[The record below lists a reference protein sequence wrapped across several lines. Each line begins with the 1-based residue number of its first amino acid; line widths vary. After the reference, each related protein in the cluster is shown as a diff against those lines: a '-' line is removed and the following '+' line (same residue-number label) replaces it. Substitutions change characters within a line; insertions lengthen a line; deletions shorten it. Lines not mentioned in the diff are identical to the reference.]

1 MTTETT
7 RESRPAREA
16 ASEPRPLPLTRSCPF
31 TPPAELT
38 ALREREPLSRVA
50 NPDGTTGW
58 LVTDYAL
65 ARKVLSD
72 PRFSARQE
80 LMSSPLTDRRFEPA
94 MPGGFLF
101 LDPPEHTRYRK
112 LLTGRFTVRRMRR
125 LEARVEEVTDRQLTL
140 LRAQGRGADL
150 VEHFALPIPSLMIC
164 ELLGVPYED
173 HEFFQSRAVAIF
185 RLVQDPEEA
194 SAAYSALRTY
204 LLDLVRR
211 RREEPADDILSELV
225 TGGDLTDDELIGMA
239 LLLLL
244 AGHETTANMIAMG
257 AFALLSH
264 PGQAELLR
272 EDPSLID
279 GAVEEL
285 LRYLSIMHVG
295 LLRAALEDVEL
306 AGRVIGE
313 GDTVT
318 VSVAAANRDP
328 EKFGPSE
335 DLDITRPATGHVAFG
350 HGIHQCLGQQLARIE
365 MRIGVNSLL
374 REFPGLRLDVPVLE
388 VPVRTDMGVHGV
400 HRLPV
405 TW

>member
-1 MTTETT
+1 MTTESA
-7 RESRPAREA
+7 RESGPAA
-16 ASEPRPLPLTRSCPF
+16 GPALQPRPLPLTRSCPF

-38 ALREREPLSRVA
+38 DLRGREPLSRVA

-80 LMSSPLTDRRFEPA
+80 LMSSPLTDRAFEPA

-101 LDPPEHTRYRK
+101 MDPPEHTRYRK
-112 LLTGRFTVRRMRR
+112 LLTGQFTVRRMRS
-125 LEARVEEVTDRQLTL
+125 LEARVEEVTGHQLAR
-140 LRAQGRGADL
+140 LRAQGPGADL

-185 RLVQDPEEA
+185 RLVQDPQEA
-194 SAAYSALRTY
+194 AEAYAGLRTY

-211 RREEPADDILSELV
+211 RRKEPADDILSELV
-225 TGGDLTDDELIGMA
+225 AGGDLSDDELIGMA

-257 AFALLSH
+257 TFALLSH
-264 PGQAELLR
+264 PGQLALLR
-272 EDPSLID
+272 RDPSLID

-306 AGRVIGE
+306 AGCVIGK

-328 EKFGPSE
+328 QKFGPSE
-335 DLDITRPATGHVAFG
+335 DLDITRAATGHVAFG

-365 MRIGVNSLL
+365 MRIGINALL
-374 REFPGLRLDVPVLE
+374 REFPGLRLDAEVGE
-388 VPVRTDMGVHGV
+388 VPVRKDMGVLGV

-405 TW
+405 SW

>member
-7 RESRPAREA
+7 RESRPTGGPAH
-16 ASEPRPLPLTRSCPF
+16 EPRPLPLARTCPF
-31 TPPAELT
+31 TPPTELT
-38 ALREREPLSRVA
+38 DLRGREPLSRIA
-50 NPDGTTGW
+50 NPDGSTGW

-80 LMSSPLTDRRFEPA
+80 LMSSPLTDRAFEPA

-101 LDPPEHTRYRK
+101 MDPPEHTRYRK
-112 LLTGRFTVRRMRR
+112 LLTGQFTVRRMRR
-125 LEARVEEVTDRQLTL
+125 LEARVEEVTAHQLAR
-140 LRAQGRGADL
+140 LRAQGPGADL

-194 SAAYSALRTY
+194 AAAYAGLRTY

-211 RREEPADDILSELV
+211 RREEPADDILSDLV
-225 TGGDLTDDELIGMA
+225 AGGDLTDDELIGMA

-257 AFALLSH
+257 TFALLSH
-264 PGQAELLR
+264 PGQLALLR
-272 EDPSLID
+272 EEPSLID

-306 AGRVIGE
+306 AGHVIGK

-365 MRIGVNSLL
+365 MRIGINGLL
-374 REFPGLRLDVPVLE
+374 REFPGLRLDVPVSE
-388 VPVRTDMGVHGV
+388 VPVRKDMGVLGV

>member
-7 RESRPAREA
+7 RESHPARDTA
-16 ASEPRPLPLTRSCPF
+16 DEPRPIPLTRSCPF
-31 TPPAELT
+31 APPAELT
-38 ALREREPLSRVA
+38 ALREREPLSRIA

-58 LVTDYAL
+58 LVTDHAL
-65 ARKVLSD
+65 ARKVLGD

-80 LMSSPLTDRRFEPA
+80 LMSSPLTARRAEPA

-101 LDPPEHTRYRK
+101 MDPPQHTRYRK
-112 LLTGRFTVRRMRR
+112 LLTGQFTVRRMRR
-125 LEARVEEVTDRQLTL
+125 LEARVEEVTERQLSL
-140 LRAQGRGADL
+140 LRAQGKGADL
-150 VEHFALPIPSLMIC
+150 VEHFALPVPSLMIC

-185 RLVQDPEEA
+185 RLVQDPEE
-194 SAAYSALRTY
+194 SGAAYAALRTY

-211 RREEPADDILSELV
+211 RRGEPADDILSDLV
-225 TGGDLTDDELIGMA
+225 TGSDLTDDELIGMA

-244 AGHETTANMIAMG
+244 AGHETTANMLAM
-257 AFALLSH
+257 ATFALLSH
-264 PGQAELLR
+264 PGQLTLLR
-272 EDPSLID
+272 EDPSLIG

-295 LLRAALEDVEL
+295 LPRAALEDVEL
-306 AGRVIGE
+306 ADRVIAQ

-318 VSVAAANRDP
+318 VSVAAANHDP
-328 EKFGPSE
+328 RKFGPA
-335 DLDITRPATGHVAFG
+335 DGLDITRSATGHVAFG

-365 MRIGVNSLL
+365 MRIGINGLL
-374 REFPGLRLDVPVLE
+374 REFPGLRLDVPVCE
-388 VPVRTDMGVHGV
+388 VPVRSDMGVFGV